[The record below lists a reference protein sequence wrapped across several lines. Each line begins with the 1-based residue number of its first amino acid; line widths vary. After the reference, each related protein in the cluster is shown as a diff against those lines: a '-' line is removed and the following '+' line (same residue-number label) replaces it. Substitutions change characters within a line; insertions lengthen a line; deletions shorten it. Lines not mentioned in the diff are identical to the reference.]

1 MNGTIF
7 DIQKFCTSDGPGIR
21 TTVFFKGCPL
31 SCLWCH
37 NPESQRTER
46 EIMFYP
52 DKCKG
57 CGRCRDAGDDF
68 VCYNDA
74 RRACGRVISADEVM
88 EEVLRDNV
96 FYESSHGGVT
106 LSGGE
111 PMYQADFALEILKR
125 AKAAGIHTAVETCGF
140 ASKRTVEAIAEYT
153 DLFLF
158 DYKETSP
165 ELHREFTG
173 VDNTVILEN
182 LRFIDSLGKETV
194 LRCPIVPTCNDRPDH
209 YEGIAAVANS
219 LKNVKKIEIEPYHPL
234 GEGKYTALGRDV
246 RTFRTLTDDEIA
258 DIIRTVQKST
268 DVPVSKS

>member
-194 LRCPIVPTCNDRPDH
+194 LRCPIVPTCNDRPEH

>member
-31 SCLWCH
+31 KCLWCH
-37 NPESQRTER
+37 NPESQSRER

-57 CGRCRDAGDDF
+57 CGRCRDAGEDF

-74 RRACGRVISADEVM
+74 RRSCGRVVSADEVI
-88 EEVLRDNV
+88 EEVLRDKV
-96 FYESSHGGVT
+96 FYESSDGGIT

-111 PMYQADFALEILKR
+111 PLYQADFALEILKK
-125 AKAAGIHTAVETCGF
+125 AKSVGLHTAIETCGF
-140 ASKRTVEAIAEYT
+140 ASRGTVEKIAEYT

-158 DYKETSP
+158 DFKETDGKR
-165 ELHREFTG
+165 HREFTG
-173 VDNTVILEN
+173 VDNAVILEN
-182 LRFIDSLGKETV
+182 LRFIDSLGKEIV
-194 LRCPIVPTCNDRPDH
+194 LRCPIIPTCNDRNEH
-209 YEGIAAVANS
+209 YEGIANLANS
-219 LKNVKKIEIEPYHPL
+219 HTNVKKIEIEPYHSL

-246 RTFRTLTDDEIA
+246 NVFRTLTDGEIA
-258 DIIRTVQKST
+258 DIIESVQKNTS
-268 DVPVSKS
+268 VPVLRS